1 VQAYIIRRLL
11 LACLTVAM
19 VSTLIFAI
27 LRIAPGDVALMV
39 YTQGDESIQEIDPV
53 ALEAIRVQ
61 LGLDVPLFQQYTTW
75 ITNMLMLDWGE
86 SYFHGGK
93 VFDDWK
99 RKLPITLQLAFMT
112 ITIST
117 IIAIPIGIMMALRQ
131 DTWLDY
137 LLRIVSLGGISIPSF
152 WFATM
157 ILVVGLYFFSWS
169 PRLDYISFAEDPWEN
184 IKMFILP
191 AITLGWVTSATK
203 SRMMRSSMLEVLRQ
217 DYIRTA
223 HAKGLRYYVV
233 VIRHALKNA
242 LLPVITIIGI
252 SFALIAGGSVIIETI
267 FQLPGIGRFLVEAM
281 NQRDYNIVQALVA
294 FFSVWIIF
302 ANLLVDLTY
311 GVVDP
316 RVRYD

>member
-75 ITNMLMLDWGE
+75 VTNMLMLDWGE

-137 LLRIVSLGGISIPSF
+137 TLRIVSLGGISIPSF

-169 PRLDYISFAEDPWEN
+169 PRLDYVSFGEDPWEN
-184 IKMFILP
+184 IKMFIFP
-191 AITLGWVTSATK
+191 ALTLGWVTSATK

-223 HAKGLRYYVV
+223 HAKGLRYYIV

>member
-1 VQAYIIRRLL
+1 MQAYIIRRLL

-75 ITNMLMLDWGE
+75 VTNMLMLDWGE

-137 LLRIVSLGGISIPSF
+137 TLRIVSLGGISIPSF

-169 PRLDYISFAEDPWEN
+169 PRLDYVSFGEDPWEN
-184 IKMFILP
+184 IKMFIFP
-191 AITLGWVTSATK
+191 ALTLGWVTSATK

-223 HAKGLRYYVV
+223 HAKGLRYYIV

-311 GVVDP
+311 GVVEP

>member
-1 VQAYIIRRLL
+1 MQAYIIRRLL

-137 LLRIVSLGGISIPSF
+137 LLRIISLGGISIPSF

>member
-53 ALEAIRVQ
+53 ALQAIREQ

-75 ITNMLMLDWGE
+75 VTNMLMLDWGE

-117 IIAIPIGIMMALRQ
+117 IIAIPIGIVMALRQ
-131 DTWLDY
+131 DTWVDY

-169 PRLDYISFAEDPWEN
+169 PRLDYISFPENPIEN

-191 AITLGWVTSATK
+191 AVTLGWVTSATK

>member
-1 VQAYIIRRLL
+1 MQAYIIRRLL

-75 ITNMLMLDWGE
+75 VTNMLMLDWGE

-137 LLRIVSLGGISIPSF
+137 TLRIVSLGGISIPSF

-169 PRLDYISFAEDPWEN
+169 PRLDYVSFGEDPWEN
-184 IKMFILP
+184 IKMFIFP
-191 AITLGWVTSATK
+191 ALTLGWVASATK

-223 HAKGLRYYVV
+223 HAKGLRYYIV

>member
-53 ALEAIRVQ
+53 ALQAIREQ

-75 ITNMLMLDWGE
+75 VTNMLMLDWGE

-117 IIAIPIGIMMALRQ
+117 IIALPVGIVMALRQ
-131 DTWLDY
+131 DTWVDY

-169 PRLDYISFAEDPWEN
+169 PRLEYISFPEDPIAN

-191 AITLGWVTSATK
+191 AVTLGWVTSATK

-223 HAKGLRYYVV
+223 HAKGLRYYIV

>member
-1 VQAYIIRRLL
+1 MQAYIIRRLL

-53 ALEAIRVQ
+53 ALQAIREQ

-75 ITNMLMLDWGE
+75 VTNMLMLDWGE

-117 IIAIPIGIMMALRQ
+117 IIAIPIGIVMALRQ
-131 DTWLDY
+131 DTWVDY
-137 LLRIVSLGGISIPSF
+137 LLRIISLGGISIPSF

-169 PRLDYISFAEDPWEN
+169 PRLDYISFPENPIEN
-184 IKMFILP
+184 IKMFICSIYLHTNVANLP
-191 AITLGWVTSATK
+191 EGTTEQDERENWV
-203 SRMMRSSMLEVLRQ
+203 EVLHKVSETFGERILVSNYMHPP
-217 DYIRTA
+217 D
-223 HAKGLRYYVV
+223 KSS
-233 VIRHALKNA
+233 
-242 LLPVITIIGI
+242 LLYTSP
-252 SFALIAGGSVIIETI
+252 S
-267 FQLPGIGRFLVEAM
+267 P
-281 NQRDYNIVQALVA
+281 RD
-294 FFSVWIIF
+294 
-302 ANLLVDLTY
+302 
-311 GVVDP
+311 
-316 RVRYD
+316 

>member
-1 VQAYIIRRLL
+1 MQAYIIRRLL

-75 ITNMLMLDWGE
+75 VTNMLMLDWGE

-137 LLRIVSLGGISIPSF
+137 TLRIVSLGGISIPSF

-169 PRLDYISFAEDPWEN
+169 PRLDYVSFGEDPWEN
-184 IKMFILP
+184 IKMFIFP
-191 AITLGWVTSATK
+191 ALTLGWVTSATK

-223 HAKGLRYYVV
+223 HAKGLRYYIV

>member
-1 VQAYIIRRLL
+1 MQAYIIRRLL

-53 ALEAIRVQ
+53 ALQAIREQ

-75 ITNMLMLDWGE
+75 VTNMLMLDWGE

-117 IIAIPIGIMMALRQ
+117 IIAIPIGIVMALRQ
-131 DTWLDY
+131 DTWVDY

-169 PRLDYISFAEDPWEN
+169 PRLDYISFPENPIEN

-191 AITLGWVTSATK
+191 AVTLGWVTSATK

-233 VIRHALKNA
+233 VVRHALKNA

>member
-1 VQAYIIRRLL
+1 MQAYIIRRLL

-75 ITNMLMLDWGE
+75 VTNMLMLDWGE

-137 LLRIVSLGGISIPSF
+137 TLRIVSLGGISIPSF
-152 WFATM
+152 WFATL

-169 PRLDYISFAEDPWEN
+169 PRLDYVSFGEDPWEN
-184 IKMFILP
+184 IKMFIFP
-191 AITLGWVTSATK
+191 ALTLGWVTSATK

-311 GVVDP
+311 GGVDP

>member
-1 VQAYIIRRLL
+1 MQAYIIRRLL

-53 ALEAIRVQ
+53 ALQAIREQ

-75 ITNMLMLDWGE
+75 VTNMLMLDWGE

-117 IIAIPIGIMMALRQ
+117 IIALPVGIVMALRQ
-131 DTWLDY
+131 DTWVDY

-169 PRLDYISFAEDPWEN
+169 PRLEYISFPEDPIAN

-191 AITLGWVTSATK
+191 AVTLGWVTSATK

-223 HAKGLRYYVV
+223 HAKGLRYYIV

>member
-1 VQAYIIRRLL
+1 MQAYIIRRLL

-75 ITNMLMLDWGE
+75 VTNMLMLDWGE

-93 VFDDWK
+93 VFADWK

-137 LLRIVSLGGISIPSF
+137 TLRIVSLGGISIPSF

-157 ILVVGLYFFSWS
+157 ILVVGLYFFIWS
-169 PRLDYISFAEDPWEN
+169 PRLDYVSFGEDPWEN
-184 IKMFILP
+184 IKMFIFP
-191 AITLGWVTSATK
+191 ALTLGWVTSATK
-203 SRMMRSSMLEVLRQ
+203 SRMMRSSMLEGLRQ

-223 HAKGLRYYVV
+223 HAKGLRYYIV

>member
-1 VQAYIIRRLL
+1 MQAYIIRRLL

-75 ITNMLMLDWGE
+75 VTNMLMLDWGE

-137 LLRIVSLGGISIPSF
+137 TLRIVSLGGISIPSF

-169 PRLDYISFAEDPWEN
+169 PRLDYVSFGEDPWEN
-184 IKMFILP
+184 IKMFIFP
-191 AITLGWVTSATK
+191 ALTLGWVTSATK

>member
-1 VQAYIIRRLL
+1 MCIRDR
-11 LACLTVAM
+11 
-19 VSTLIFAI
+19 
-27 LRIAPGDVALMV
+27 
-39 YTQGDESIQEIDPV
+39 
-53 ALEAIRVQ
+53 
-61 LGLDVPLFQQYTTW
+61 
-75 ITNMLMLDWGE
+75 
-86 SYFHGGK
+86 
-93 VFDDWK
+93 
-99 RKLPITLQLAFMT
+99 PITLQLAFMT

-117 IIAIPIGIMMALRQ
+117 IIAIPIGIVMALRQ
-131 DTWLDY
+131 DTWVDY
-137 LLRIVSLGGISIPSF
+137 LLRIISLGGISIPSF

-169 PRLDYISFAEDPWEN
+169 PRLDYISFPENPIEN

-191 AITLGWVTSATK
+191 AVTLGWVTSATK

-233 VIRHALKNA
+233 VVRHALKNA

>member
-1 VQAYIIRRLL
+1 
-11 LACLTVAM
+11 M

-53 ALEAIRVQ
+53 ALQAIREQ

-75 ITNMLMLDWGE
+75 VTNMLLLDWGE

-169 PRLDYISFAEDPWEN
+169 PRLDYISFAENPIEN

-191 AITLGWVTSATK
+191 AVTLGWVTSATK

-233 VIRHALKNA
+233 VVRHALKNA

>member
-1 VQAYIIRRLL
+1 MQAYIIRRLL

-53 ALEAIRVQ
+53 ALQAIREQ

-75 ITNMLMLDWGE
+75 VTNMLMLDWGE

-117 IIAIPIGIMMALRQ
+117 IIAIPIGIVMALRQ
-131 DTWLDY
+131 DTWVDY
-137 LLRIVSLGGISIPSF
+137 LLRIISLGGISIPSF

-169 PRLDYISFAEDPWEN
+169 PRLDYISFPENPIEN

-191 AITLGWVTSATK
+191 AVTLGWVTSATK

-233 VIRHALKNA
+233 VVRHALKNA
-242 LLPVITIIGI
+242 LLPVTV
-252 SFALIAGGSVIIETI
+252 SYTHLRAHET
-267 FQLPGIGRFLVEAM
+267 
-281 NQRDYNIVQALVA
+281 
-294 FFSVWIIF
+294 
-302 ANLLVDLTY
+302 
-311 GVVDP
+311 
-316 RVRYD
+316 

>member
-1 VQAYIIRRLL
+1 MQAYIIRRLL

-75 ITNMLMLDWGE
+75 VTNMLLLDWGE

-137 LLRIVSLGGISIPSF
+137 TLRIVSLGGISIPSF

-169 PRLDYISFAEDPWEN
+169 PRLDYVSFGEDPWEN
-184 IKMFILP
+184 IKMFIFP
-191 AITLGWVTSATK
+191 ALTLGWVTSATK

-233 VIRHALKNA
+233 VVRHALKNA

>member
-1 VQAYIIRRLL
+1 
-11 LACLTVAM
+11 M

-75 ITNMLMLDWGE
+75 VTNMLMLDWGE

-137 LLRIVSLGGISIPSF
+137 TLRIVSLGGISIPSF

-169 PRLDYISFAEDPWEN
+169 PRLDYVSFGEDPWEN
-184 IKMFILP
+184 IKMFIFP
-191 AITLGWVTSATK
+191 ALTLGWVTSATK

-223 HAKGLRYYVV
+223 HAKGLRYYIV

>member
-1 VQAYIIRRLL
+1 MQAYIIRRLL

-61 LGLDVPLFQQYTTW
+61 LGVDVPLFQQYTTW
-75 ITNMLMLDWGE
+75 VTNMLMLDWGE

-137 LLRIVSLGGISIPSF
+137 TLRIVSLGGISIPSF

-169 PRLDYISFAEDPWEN
+169 PRLDYVSFGEDPWEN
-184 IKMFILP
+184 IKMFIFP
-191 AITLGWVTSATK
+191 ALTLGWVTSATK

-223 HAKGLRYYVV
+223 HAKGLRYYIV

>member
-1 VQAYIIRRLL
+1 MQAYIIRRLL

-53 ALEAIRVQ
+53 ALQAIREQ

-75 ITNMLMLDWGE
+75 VTNMLMLDWGE

-117 IIAIPIGIMMALRQ
+117 IIAIPIGIVMALRQ
-131 DTWLDY
+131 DTWVDY
-137 LLRIVSLGGISIPSF
+137 LLRIISLGGISIPSF

-169 PRLDYISFAEDPWEN
+169 PRLDYISFPENPIEN

-191 AITLGWVTSATK
+191 AVTLGWVTSATK

-233 VIRHALKNA
+233 VVRHALKNA

>member
-53 ALEAIRVQ
+53 ALQAIREQ

-75 ITNMLMLDWGE
+75 VTNMLMLDWGE

-117 IIAIPIGIMMALRQ
+117 IIAIPIGIVMALRQ
-131 DTWLDY
+131 DTWVDY
-137 LLRIVSLGGISIPSF
+137 LLRIISLGGISIPSF

-169 PRLDYISFAEDPWEN
+169 PRLDYISFPENPIEN

-191 AITLGWVTSATK
+191 AVTLGWVTSATK

-233 VIRHALKNA
+233 VVRHALKNA

>member
-1 VQAYIIRRLL
+1 
-11 LACLTVAM
+11 
-19 VSTLIFAI
+19 
-27 LRIAPGDVALMV
+27 
-39 YTQGDESIQEIDPV
+39 
-53 ALEAIRVQ
+53 
-61 LGLDVPLFQQYTTW
+61 
-75 ITNMLMLDWGE
+75 
-86 SYFHGGK
+86 
-93 VFDDWK
+93 
-99 RKLPITLQLAFMT
+99 MT

-137 LLRIVSLGGISIPSF
+137 TLRIVSLGGISIPSF

-169 PRLDYISFAEDPWEN
+169 PRLDYVSFGEDPWEN
-184 IKMFILP
+184 IKMFIFP
-191 AITLGWVTSATK
+191 ALTLGWVTSATK

-223 HAKGLRYYVV
+223 HAKGLRYYIV

>member
-1 VQAYIIRRLL
+1 MQAYIIRRLL

-75 ITNMLMLDWGE
+75 VTNMLMLDWGE

-137 LLRIVSLGGISIPSF
+137 TLRIVSLGGISIPSF

-169 PRLDYISFAEDPWEN
+169 PRLDYVSFGEDPWEN
-184 IKMFILP
+184 IKMFIFP
-191 AITLGWVTSATK
+191 ALTLGWVTSATK

-223 HAKGLRYYVV
+223 HAKGLRYYIV

-302 ANLLVDLTY
+302 AYLLVDLTY
-311 GVVDP
+311 GVGDP